1 MRQSLTH
8 PRTLLWQLFK
18 WRPEVAHFPS
28 ALSQWWHRHLPKMTL
43 AMLSLM
49 IVAMVVIFLRTTAS
63 EREARAEAT
72 AVIDIL
78 ADLRDVVRTGVDAET
93 GSRGFIL
100 TEDPAFLEPYD
111 RARQLWLRD
120 IKRLEGKF
128 ELLNEAENALATQ
141 RIHALAEK
149 KLVFM
154 NKVVTLTRQGQRDV
168 AIAETKTKYGK
179 LLLDNIRDTVRDLE
193 MKERQKLAQSVSRA
207 DNTEYGITA
216 TLIGLMLLIIGL
228 AYFSFRQE
236 RRASRV
242 ALLDQE
248 ALLLRQSKEQ
258 ADLIAQEL
266 NHRVKNLFAVILSLI
281 TLSAR
286 GGTDVP
292 STVKKIRDRIHAL
305 SLAHSVSQGTS
316 GINSV
321 DIRELLS
328 ATLAPY
334 RDTRNLISYDGPQL
348 NLPTA
353 AMTPLGLI
361 MHELATNALKYG
373 ALSVPEGSVTVNW
386 ERRDDAQGAH
396 INLIWTEIGGPVP
409 KTDAAQGFGTSMIEA
424 SAQQLNGQVEHHW
437 HAQGLQVTLHFP
449 LA

>member
-1 MRQSLTH
+1 MAS
-8 PRTLLWQLFK
+8 
-18 WRPEVAHFPS
+18 FPG
-28 ALSQWWHRHLPKMTL
+28 AIAAWWHRHLPKMTL
-43 AMLSLM
+43 ATLSLL
-49 IVAMVVIFLRTTAS
+49 IVAMVFLFLQTTAK
-63 EREARAEAT
+63 EREARAEVT

-93 GSRGFIL
+93 GSRGYLL
-100 TEDPAFLEPYD
+100 TEDPVFLEPYD
-111 RARQLWLRD
+111 RARSIWLSD
-120 IKRLEGKF
+120 IDRLESKF
-128 ELLNEAENALATQ
+128 DMMDEPENVLATQ

-149 KLVFM
+149 KLDFM
-154 NKVVTLTRQGQRDV
+154 SKVVTLTRQGQRDV

-179 LLLDNIRDTVRDLE
+179 LLLDNIRDIVRDLE
-193 MKERQKLAQSVSRA
+193 MKERQKLAQSVDRA
-207 DNTEYGITA
+207 DTTECGITA
-216 TLIGLMLLIIGL
+216 TLIGLMLLIVGL

-292 STVKKIRDRIHAL
+292 TTVKKIRDRIHAL

-316 GINSV
+316 GISSV
-321 DIRELLS
+321 DIEELLS

-334 RDTRNLISYDGPQL
+334 RDARNLISYDGPHI

-373 ALSVPEGSVTVNW
+373 ALSVPEGSIAIRW
-386 ERRDDAQGAH
+386 EQSDGGDGKHVALYWVEQ
-396 INLIWTEIGGPVP
+396 GGPCP
-409 KTDAAQGFGTSMIEA
+409 DAGAAHGFGTSMIEA
-424 SAQQLNGQVEHHW
+424 SAQQLNGRVEHHW
-437 HAQGLQVTLHFP
+437 HAQGLEVNLHFP
-449 LA
+449 LGQA

>member
-1 MRQSLTH
+1 MAS
-8 PRTLLWQLFK
+8 
-18 WRPEVAHFPS
+18 FPG
-28 ALSQWWHRHLPKMTL
+28 AIAAWWHRHLPKMTL
-43 AMLSLM
+43 ATLSLL
-49 IVAMVVIFLRTTAS
+49 IVAMVFIFLQATAK

-93 GSRGFIL
+93 GSRGYIL
-100 TEDPAFLEPYD
+100 TEDPTFLEPYD
-111 RARQLWLRD
+111 RARSIWLSD
-120 IKRLEGKF
+120 IDRLESKF
-128 ELLNEAENALATQ
+128 DMMDEPENVLATQ
-141 RIHALAEK
+141 RIHALAVK
-149 KLVFM
+149 KLDFM
-154 NKVVTLTRQGQRDV
+154 NKVVTLTQQGQRDV

-179 LLLDNIRDTVRDLE
+179 LLLDNIRDIVRELE
-193 MKERQKLAQSVSRA
+193 IKERKKLAQSVDRA
-207 DNTEYGITA
+207 DTTEYGITA

-316 GINSV
+316 GISSV
-321 DIRELLS
+321 DIKELLS

-334 RDTRNLISYDGPQL
+334 RDARNLINYDGPQI

-353 AMTPLGLI
+353 TMTPLGLI

-373 ALSVPEGSVTVNW
+373 ALSVPEGSVSVHW
-386 ERRDDAQGAH
+386 EQRNDAQGIH
-396 INLIWTEIGGPVP
+396 IDLRWSELGGPVP

-424 SAQQLNGQVEHHW
+424 SAQQLNGRVEHHW
-437 HAQGLQVTLHFP
+437 HAQGLEVNLHFP
-449 LA
+449 LGNE

>member
-1 MRQSLTH
+1 MDS
-8 PRTLLWQLFK
+8 
-18 WRPEVAHFPS
+18 FPGAIS
-28 ALSQWWHRHLPKMTL
+28 AWWHRHLPKMTL
-43 AMLSLM
+43 ATLSLL
-49 IVAMVVIFLRTTAS
+49 IIAMVFVFLQATAK

-93 GSRGFIL
+93 GSRGYIL
-100 TEDPAFLEPYD
+100 TEDPTFLEPYD
-111 RARQLWLRD
+111 RARSIWLTD
-120 IKRLEGKF
+120 IDRLESKF
-128 ELLNEAENALATQ
+128 DLLGEDENVLAAQ
-141 RIHALAEK
+141 RIRDLAKK
-149 KLVFM
+149 KLDFM
-154 NKVVTLTRQGQRDV
+154 SKIVALTRQGQRDV
-168 AIAETKTKYGK
+168 AIAEIKTKYGK
-179 LLLDNIRDTVRDLE
+179 LLLDNIREIVRDLE
-193 MKERQKLAQSVSRA
+193 IRERQKLAQSVDRV
-207 DNTEYGITA
+207 DTTEYGITA

-248 ALLLRQSKEQ
+248 ALLLRQGKEQ
-258 ADLIAQEL
+258 ADLVAREL

-286 GGTDVP
+286 GENDVP

-316 GINSV
+316 DINSV

-334 RDTRNLISYDGPQL
+334 QDTQNPISYDGPQI

-373 ALSVPEGSVTVNW
+373 AFSVPEGSITIRW
-386 ERRDDAQGAH
+386 EAGKSADGTQIALYWVEQ
-396 INLIWTEIGGPVP
+396 GGPCP
-409 KTDAAQGFGTSMIEA
+409 QADGAQGFGSSMIAA
-424 SAQQLNGQVEHHW
+424 SAQQLGGHVEHHW
-437 HAQGLQVTLHFP
+437 HAQGLEVNLRFP
-449 LA
+449 LASP